1 MKKFSYSSSGV
12 SINKGNKFVSQIKKL
27 IQKDKHLKKSN
38 IGGFSG
44 QFALDPKIKKPI
56 LVGATD
62 GVGTKIEIANMMNNH
77 KTIGIDLVAMCVN
90 DLIVDQAKPLFF
102 LDYIATGKLDLAKGT
117 QIIKG
122 IIEGCKKSNC
132 SLLGGETAEHPG
144 VDANDKYDLAGFC
157 VGVKSGLKK
166 NKPRLNQ
173 NDLIIGIKSSGLHS
187 NGFSLVR
194 KIIKEKKVRLNK
206 KIDKSKTIGQL
217 LLEPTKIYVDPI
229 LELFSKQL
237 IKTCAHITGGGVID
251 NLPRSLTNNVEAKID
266 LNKWNVPKIFKWIQ
280 SYGITQSEMLRTFN
294 CGYGMVVI
302 LEKSKLNKFQNL
314 MKKHKLGY
322 DKIGVLLNSKKSKKR
337 IKFIGKLNFND

>member
-1 MKKFSYSSSGV
+1 MEKFSYSNSGV

-27 IQKDKHLKKSN
+27 IQKDEHLKKSN

-44 QFALDPKIKKPI
+44 QLALDPKIKNPI

-77 KTIGIDLVAMCVN
+77 STIGIDLVAMCVN

-102 LDYIATGKLDLAKGT
+102 LDYIATGRLDLAKGN

-122 IIEGCKKSNC
+122 IIEGCKRSNC

-157 VGVKSGLKK
+157 VGVKSGLK
-166 NKPRLNQ
+166 NIKPKLKQ

-187 NGFSLVR
+187 NGFSLIR

-206 KIDKSKTIGQL
+206 KIDKNKSIGQL

-237 IKTCAHITGGGVID
+237 IKTCAHITGGGIID
-251 NLPRSLTNNVEAKID
+251 NLPRSLTNNVEAEID
-266 LNKWNVPKIFKWIQ
+266 LDKWNVPQIFKWIQ
-280 SYGITQSEMLRTFN
+280 SYGINQTEMLRTFN
-294 CGYGMVVI
+294 CGYGMIVI
-302 LEKSKLNKFQNL
+302 LEKSKLNKFENL
-314 MKKHKLGY
+314 IKKHKLSY
-322 DKIGVLLNSKKSKKR
+322 DNIGVLLNSKKSKKR

>member
-12 SINKGNKFVSQIKKL
+12 SINKGNRFVSQIKKL
-27 IQKDKHLKKSN
+27 IQKDKYLKKSN

-44 QFALDPKIKKPI
+44 QFVLDPKIRKPI

-62 GVGTKIEIANMMNNH
+62 GVGTKIEIAHMMNNH
-77 KTIGIDLVAMCVN
+77 RTIGIDLVAMCVN
-90 DLIVDQAKPLFF
+90 DLIVDQAKPIFF

-144 VDANDKYDLAGFC
+144 VEANDKYDLAGFC
-157 VGVKSGLKK
+157 VGVKSGLKSI
-166 NKPRLNQ
+166 KPKLKQ

-194 KIIKEKKVRLNK
+194 KIIKEKKVRLNTK
-206 KIDKSKTIGQL
+206 RDKNKTIGQL
-217 LLEPTKIYVDPI
+217 LLKPTEIYVDPI
-229 LELFSKQL
+229 LELFSKKL
-237 IKTCAHITGGGVID
+237 IKSCAHITGGGITE
-251 NLPRSLTNNVEAKID
+251 NLPRSLTNNVKAQID
-266 LNKWNVPKIFKWIQ
+266 LNKFNLSKIFKWLHG
-280 SYGITQSEMLRTFN
+280 YGITQSEMLRTFN

-302 LEKSKLNKFQNL
+302 LEKSKLNKFENL

-322 DKIGVLLNSKKSKKR
+322 DNIGVLLNSKKSKRR

>member
-27 IQKDKHLKKSN
+27 IQKDKYLKKSN

-44 QFALDPKIKKPI
+44 EFTLDPKIKKPI

-77 KTIGIDLVAMCVN
+77 RTIGIDLVAMCVN

-102 LDYIATGKLDLAKGT
+102 LDYIATGKLNLAKGT
-117 QIIKG
+117 EIIKG

-144 VDANDKYDLAGFC
+144 VEANDKYDLAGFC
-157 VGVKSGLKK
+157 VGVKSGLKSI
-166 NKPRLNQ
+166 KPKLKQ

-194 KIIKEKKVRLNK
+194 KIIKEKKVRLSK
-206 KIDKSKTIGQL
+206 KIDKNKTIGQL
-217 LLEPTKIYVDPI
+217 LLKPTEIYVDPI
-229 LELFSKQL
+229 LELFSKKI
-237 IKTCAHITGGGVID
+237 IKSCAHITGGGITE
-251 NLPRSLTNNVEAKID
+251 NLPRSLTNNVKAQID
-266 LNKWNVPKIFKWIQ
+266 LSKFNLSKIFKWLHG
-280 SYGITQSEMLRTFN
+280 YGITQSEMLRTFN

-302 LEKSKLNKFQNL
+302 LEKSKFNKFKNL

-322 DKIGVLLNSKKSKKR
+322 DNIGILLNSKKSKKR